1 MKKNLWSRIIRTIM
15 PKIDETEPENGIIK
29 EFQDKTK
36 LFRLNRLLSDRRVV
50 LCLALVL
57 PVVILLTGNYLYNIC
72 TASLQAAFSVF
83 QTEPAHISFGLENCF
98 RFPSSAGYYVLI
110 VLLILILEIVLP
122 YKIRTSYKDFNVGQK
137 GTERW
142 ATTEELR
149 QQYVAVPEK
158 DQFFDG
164 AGGVPI
170 SWDRERN
177 EILID
182 RSAVNNYIIGT
193 TRSGKGESYLF
204 TAIDIYSRAS
214 IKPSLIICDPKLEV
228 YKMSSK
234 TLRKRGFIPILLN
247 LSDPLHTNGFD
258 PIKPATTAWKQ
269 HDFATAE
276 LLVQSFCYS
285 IFNADGA
292 GPADDRF
299 WTDSATNTLAALVLA
314 NIEDCLSL
322 DEKLNALEYTRFRQ
336 RQSLYKQLSPD
347 RQEAVRN
354 GHAEMD
360 FESILDERNTPI
372 EDTVQWQPI
381 VRHEKEISLYSIA
394 VTFSTLTSV
403 PYGQN
408 KTALDAYFEK
418 RPNTNKARLKYTA
431 AHVAGDRTKGSIFSV
446 MSTKLSVF
454 MSEGIAKMTS
464 FSDFDLLDVGFG
476 KQPYAIFISLPDYDL
491 SNHFICT
498 IFINQLYF
506 ILSKHCTEKTNTG
519 KCTREV
525 VFLLDEFGN
534 LPPLQDIDHLCTVC
548 LGRNIRFNLMVQST
562 SQLEILYGK
571 KAQTILGNCGNK
583 YFLSSG
589 DRETRENFSRELGNQ
604 TVVNVNRSGSKLSL
618 HKSFTEMYEEKP
630 LMNQNELNHL
640 HEGENVVHRIMTR
653 HDLQGN
659 DIFSAP
665 IFNHGNSRFRYRLQ
679 YLTDSFPNLE
689 DIPLESVPWP
699 DTQQVELHT
708 YDLDAHFDRL
718 SAQEKA
724 AQQRE
729 AQRQK
734 QLQRKE

>member
-1 MKKNLWSRIIRTIM
+1 M
-15 PKIDETEPENGIIK
+15 
-29 EFQDKTK
+29 
-36 LFRLNRLLSDRRVV
+36 
-50 LCLALVL
+50 
-57 PVVILLTGNYLYNIC
+57 
-72 TASLQAAFSVF
+72 
-83 QTEPAHISFGLENCF
+83 
-98 RFPSSAGYYVLI
+98 
-110 VLLILILEIVLP
+110 
-122 YKIRTSYKDFNVGQK
+122 TS
-137 GTERW
+137 
-142 ATTEELR
+142 
-149 QQYVAVPEK
+149 
-158 DQFFDG
+158 
-164 AGGVPI
+164 I
-170 SWDRERN
+170 
-177 EILID
+177 
-182 RSAVNNYIIGT
+182 
-193 TRSGKGESYLF
+193 
-204 TAIDIYSRAS
+204 
-214 IKPSLIICDPKLEV
+214 
-228 YKMSSK
+228 
-234 TLRKRGFIPILLN
+234 
-247 LSDPLHTNGFD
+247 
-258 PIKPATTAWKQ
+258 
-269 HDFATAE
+269 
-276 LLVQSFCYS
+276 
-285 IFNADGA
+285 
-292 GPADDRF
+292 
-299 WTDSATNTLAALVLA
+299 
-314 NIEDCLSL
+314 
-322 DEKLNALEYTRFRQ
+322 
-336 RQSLYKQLSPD
+336 
-347 RQEAVRN
+347 
-354 GHAEMD
+354 
-360 FESILDERNTPI
+360 
-372 EDTVQWQPI
+372 
-381 VRHEKEISLYSIA
+381 
-394 VTFSTLTSV
+394 

-408 KTALDAYFEK
+408 KTALDAYFET

-589 DRETRENFSRELGNQ
+589 DRETREKFSRELGNQ

-699 DTQQVELHT
+699 DTQHVELHT

-718 SAQEKA
+718 SVQEKA